1 MEDLAISNMVRN
13 RKLAK
18 SISDASMSKLK
29 QFISY
34 KQKEYGK
41 EVKLLG
47 RYEPSTKECHGCG
60 SIQVMSLSDREFVC
74 ENCGEVKMD
83 RDLNASIVI
92 KNKTVG
98 VNAVERA
105 SSDIKTLHP
114 LVGVKQ
120 LRRSA

>member
-1 MEDLAISNMVRN
+1 
-13 RKLAK
+13 
-18 SISDASMSKLK
+18 
-29 QFISY
+29 
-34 KQKEYGK
+34 
-41 EVKLLG
+41 
-47 RYEPSTKECHGCG
+47 
-60 SIQVMSLSDREFVC
+60 MSLSDREFVC